1 MWHCSPVDP
10 STQAR
15 RLARLSADEIVGAL
29 RLERSPAALQM
40 AARASFFAISKGLGR
55 SLARFDAGVA
65 ASGLARAAAAALE
78 DLGATWRQLGEAPP
92 ASGPLV
98 VVSNHPGAFDAL
110 ALFAATGREDLA
122 VLAADR
128 AFLRAMPNLSRHL
141 IFVPEG
147 EGATASRTRPVRQAL
162 RHLAA
167 GGALLH
173 FGAGQIEPDPAFPLE
188 PGAEL
193 LAPWLRGAAVFVR
206 AAARSG
212 GLVIPAVVAG
222 VHSPKAKRA
231 LLTRLGERRGVT
243 TIAGLLQVTFRRY
256 REVAVT
262 VRLGP
267 PHDAHRVARAGD
279 DDAVAA
285 ALRDAALAL
294 MPITR

>member
-1 MWHCSPVDP
+1 VDA

-29 RLERSPAALQM
+29 HLERSPAPLRM
-40 AARASFFAISKGLGR
+40 AARASFFAISRSLGR
-55 SLARFDAGVA
+55 SLARFDGDVA
-65 ASGLARAAAAALE
+65 SAGLARASAAVLE
-78 DLGATWRQLGEAPP
+78 DLGATWRRFGETP
-92 ASGPLV
+92 AGSGPLV

-110 ALFAATGREDLA
+110 ALIAATGRDDLA

-141 IFVPEG
+141 IFVSEAD
-147 EGATASRTRPVRQAL
+147 GAAASRMRAVRRAL
-162 RHLAA
+162 RHLAS

-173 FGAGQIEPDPAFPLE
+173 FGAGRIEPDPAFLLDPR
-188 PGAEL
+188 AEI
-193 LAPWLRGAAVFVR
+193 LAPWHPGCAVFVR
-206 AAARSG
+206 AAARHG
-212 GLVIPAVVAG
+212 GLAIPAVVAG

-231 LLTRLGERRGVT
+231 LLTRFGERHGAT

-256 REVAVT
+256 RDVAVT

-267 PHDAHRVARAGD
+267 PHDAAQLARAGD
-279 DDAVAA
+279 DAAVVA